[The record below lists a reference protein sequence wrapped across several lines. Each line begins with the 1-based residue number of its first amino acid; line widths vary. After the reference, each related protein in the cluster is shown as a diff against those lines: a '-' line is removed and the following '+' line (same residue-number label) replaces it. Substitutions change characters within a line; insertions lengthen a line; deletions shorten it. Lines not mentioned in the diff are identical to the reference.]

1 MQLQQMV
8 VSTIFG
14 AWISDFSSHKVRI
27 MDLKDCRKC
36 YFFSLTTCHAL
47 GNSNNACTKT
57 GYDMLPAGHV
67 STGCC
72 VCKYLVFG
80 IVFIQ
85 SIKSF
90 IEFNL

>member
-36 YFFSLTTCHAL
+36 YFFNSPHVMHWEIVITHAPRPDMTCCL
-47 GNSNNACTKT
+47 Q
-57 GYDMLPAGHV
+57 DMLVLAV
-67 STGCC
+67 A
-72 VCKYLVFG
+72 FAN
-80 IVFIQ
+80 I
-85 SIKSF
+85 
-90 IEFNL
+90 